1 MDTKKFLIGTL
12 VGGVAYF
19 LLGFIVYAILLE
31 DFFSAHAGTATGV
44 MKTTEMQ
51 FWPLFLGNV
60 GHAALLSYI
69 FVKWA
74 NVKTFSTGLSA
85 GAIVGFLMT
94 LGRNLVEYDTTNIT
108 DITGALAD
116 VIVYTAMTAV
126 VGGIIGLVLGMG
138 KKG

>member
-31 DFFSAHAGTATGV
+31 GFFAAHAGTATGV
-44 MKTTEMQ
+44 LKTAEMQ

-74 NVKTFSTGLSA
+74 NVKTFSAGLSA
-85 GAIVGFLMT
+85 GAVVGFLMT
-94 LGRNLVEYDTTNIT
+94 LGHNLVQYDTTNIT
-108 DITGALAD
+108 DITGTLAD
-116 VIVYTAMTAV
+116 VIVYTAMTAA